1 MSISISLREDINI
14 YKYPLQKKKK
24 KYINTSLIFRIESKI
39 LKNKPTFLKMFE
51 LNKLFFNFLKIRESG
66 IKSLVQF
73 YIDE

>member
-1 MSISISLREDINI
+1 MYINTHF
-14 YKYPLQKKKK
+14 KKKK
-24 KYINTSLIFRIESKI
+24 KSYINTSLIFRIESKI